1 MIDRFAALKAISA
14 LNELDSKHFDENSN
28 EIRERTLVIDLET
41 DTNDSFSGV
50 DSEEDLRGIQGATG
64 TTTNQVTLG
73 IYWPT
78 YFYISVTPHDFFVSL
93 CFNKIFE
100 WSLNIYSFI

>member
-1 MIDRFAALKAISA
+1 MVRIISSGFSTPRSRHSSGEDMIDRFAALKAISA

-28 EIRERTLVIDLET
+28 EVRERTLVIDLET

-73 IYWPT
+73 IY
-78 YFYISVTPHDFFVSL
+78 
-93 CFNKIFE
+93 
-100 WSLNIYSFI
+100 